1 MVFAVN
7 VERQRVARRFKAAR
21 RREVGTD
28 HAFRI
33 LLTVQVLDVESA
45 GGTYNIRLFIE
56 EKRCA
61 PAPRPEW
68 SRQDRQAPTR

>member
-28 HAFRI
+28 HTFRI

-45 GGTYNIRLFIE
+45 GGTYNIRLSS
-56 EKRCA
+56 KKDGA
-61 PAPRPEW
+61 
-68 SRQDRQAPTR
+68 

>member
-28 HAFRI
+28 HTFRI

-56 EKRCA
+56 EKRCIVDL
-61 PAPRPEW
+61 PSTPILPRSW
-68 SRQDRQAPTR
+68 L